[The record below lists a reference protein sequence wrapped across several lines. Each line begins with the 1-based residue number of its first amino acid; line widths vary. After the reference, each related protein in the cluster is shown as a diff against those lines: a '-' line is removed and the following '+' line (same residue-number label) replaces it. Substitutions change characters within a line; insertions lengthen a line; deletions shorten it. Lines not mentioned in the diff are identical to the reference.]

1 MGEAIAVDGGEAP
14 LSAQIIISAI
24 EKKKKKEGGSA
35 LPPEEGE
42 GLQDAAAERPGELPP
57 PLHKPL
63 KKNLSTTFWF
73 KVIATTSVCASQD
86 PGVPHFAPKASQNV
100 A

>member
-1 MGEAIAVDGGEAP
+1 MREAIAVDGGESP

-24 EKKKKKEGGSA
+24 GKKKKEGENA

-57 PLHKPL
+57 SLRKPL
-63 KKNLSTTFWF
+63 KKL
-73 KVIATTSVCASQD
+73 IH
-86 PGVPHFAPKASQNV
+86 HFLI
-100 A
+100 

>member
-1 MGEAIAVDGGEAP
+1 MGEAIAVDGGESP

-24 EKKKKKEGGSA
+24 RKKKRRETA

-57 PLHKPL
+57 PLRKPL
-63 KKNLSTTFWF
+63 KKL
-73 KVIATTSVCASQD
+73 IH
-86 PGVPHFAPKASQNV
+86 HFLI
-100 A
+100 